1 MINFVRKVLRFGLRR
16 LFVFVLIRAVLKIKV
31 FYWRFLLSDN
41 SPSGSLVGVLQPT
54 QFVGKGQIYIDSSNV
69 GVWPSPGLITGTS
82 YIEARNINA
91 CVKVG
96 SKTFVNNN
104 AVIIADRT
112 AIEIGERCMIG
123 QNFYA
128 VDSDFHGLALS
139 DRSNGNYECFPIK
152 IGNDVFIGADVK
164 VMKGVTIGDGAV
176 IGSGSV
182 VVKDVESK
190 TIHAGVPAKFIK
202 FIPGGYTD

>member
-1 MINFVRKVLRFGLRR
+1 MRKVLRFGLRR
-16 LFVFVLIRAVLKIKV
+16 IFVFVLIKVVLKIKV

-41 SPSGSLVGVLQPT
+41 SPLGSLVGVLQPT
-54 QFVGKGQIYIDSSNV
+54 QFVGRGRIYIDSSNI
-69 GVWPSPGLITGTS
+69 GFWPSPGLIAGAS
-82 YIEARNINA
+82 YVEARNINA
-91 CVKVG
+91 CVKIG
-96 SKTFVNNN
+96 RETFINNN
-104 AVIIADRT
+104 VVIIADRA

-139 DRSNGNYECFPIK
+139 DRSNGNYECSPIK

-164 VMKGVTIGDGAV
+164 IMKGVTIGDGAV

-190 TIHAGVPAKFIK
+190 AIHAGVPAKFIK
-202 FIPGGYTD
+202 FIPGACAD

>member
-1 MINFVRKVLRFGLRR
+1 MINFVRKILRFGLRR
-16 LFVFVLIRAVLKIKV
+16 VLVFILIRSILKIKV
-31 FYWRFLLSDN
+31 IYWRFILSDN
-41 SPSGSLVGVLQPT
+41 SPSGNLVGVLQPT
-54 QFVGKGQIYIDSSNV
+54 QFVGRGRIYIDSANL
-69 GVWPSPGLITGTS
+69 GVWPSPGLIANVS
-82 YIEARNINA
+82 YIEARNIHA
-91 CVKVG
+91 YVKIG
-96 SKTFVNNN
+96 RKTFVNNN

-112 AIEIGERCMIG
+112 AVEIGERCMIG

-164 VMKGVTIGDGAV
+164 VMKGVNIGDGAV
-176 IGSGSV
+176 IGSGSI

-202 FIPGGYTD
+202 FIPGGDNG